1 MLLACVYIRR
11 NRAPLVSF
19 SRTLNLRS
27 NFNALDTYVDCESR
41 SIESLRQTFE
51 RDGIVMFTPCSLMR
65 NSTLLVEARDFVCHL
80 CPGER
85 LDTGCMNRIVKA
97 DNSAVMQLAIDQEIL
112 LVLSLLYRGRSPFP
126 FQTLNFKFGTG
137 QPMHS
142 DLIHFAGYPSLTMT
156 AAWIA
161 LEDVLDDSGPLAY
174 FLGSHREPLQT
185 MSALSCPLGQYR
197 SCYEEALANYISN
210 NEHKW
215 KKSHML
221 PRRGQVVIWDSNLI
235 HGGGYVRNEALT
247 RLSQVTHYF
256 FDDDSFFFQPK
267 LSESSKSGQFI
278 KFSMRRDVATDLSA
292 NDIINRHWKS
302 THPAYTSHYETY
314 FSENLHDVH
323 MQDLHVPAAT
333 LT

>member
-1 MLLACVYIRR
+1 VFAGHRLVCFAVLNRR
-11 NRAPLVSF
+11 SSQPAF
-19 SRTLNLRS
+19 D
-27 NFNALDTYVDCESR
+27 AYVDCESR

-51 RDGIVMFTPCSLMR
+51 RDGVVMFSPCSLAR
-65 NSTLLVEARDFVCHL
+65 NSTLLAEAGDFVSRV

-85 LDTGCMNRIVKA
+85 VDTGCLNRIVKSN
-97 DNSAVMQLAIDQEIL
+97 NSAVMQLAIDQEIL
-112 LVLSLLYRGRSPFP
+112 SVLSLLYKGRCPFP

-156 AAWIA
+156 AAWTA
-161 LEDVLDDSGPLAY
+161 LEDVSDDSGPLSY
-174 FLGSHREPLQT
+174 FLGSHREPFQT
-185 MSALSCPLGQYR
+185 MSALSCPPGQYR
-197 SCYEEALANYISN
+197 SCYEAALGNYIAK

-215 KKSHML
+215 ERSHML

-278 KFSMRRDVATDLSA
+278 KFSMRQDVATHLSA
-292 NDIINRHWKS
+292 NDVINRHWKS
-302 THPAYTSHYETY
+302 SSPAYTNHYATY
-314 FSENLHDVH
+314 FSANLHNVR

-333 LT
+333 LD